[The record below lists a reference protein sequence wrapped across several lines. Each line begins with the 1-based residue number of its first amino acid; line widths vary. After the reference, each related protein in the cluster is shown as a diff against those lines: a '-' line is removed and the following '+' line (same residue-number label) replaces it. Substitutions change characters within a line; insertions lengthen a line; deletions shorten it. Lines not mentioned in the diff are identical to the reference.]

1 MTETIFKE
9 FYAKK
14 KISYGNIYVIL
25 FIVFCAIL
33 RKIIYKNK
41 KQKKNKTQKSCLALP
56 ANILYQN

>member
-1 MTETIFKE
+1 MTEKIFKE

-14 KISYGNIYVIL
+14 KFSYGNIYVIL

-41 KQKKNKTQKSCLALP
+41 NRRKTKHKNLV
-56 ANILYQN
+56 